1 MKTLLTTV
9 GLATA
14 FALTPFAG
22 QARAQDNSA
31 PATQAPAPSDSAVS
45 FQTFY
50 DQLANQG
57 TWINSD
63 KYGYVFQPTETD
75 ANWRPYTYG
84 HWVNTEAGM
93 TWVSDDSFGW
103 ATDHYGRWANLDG
116 VGWVWVPGYT
126 WAPAW
131 VSWRD
136 SDGDVTDAV
145 SDDSADEVGWAPLPP
160 DSDVGIDYYGD
171 NDFGDFGLG
180 FGFHIGD
187 DCDTAYG
194 IGPGWYNFCPVA
206 YIGDRDAWR
215 HFRNRGDNFAFIG
228 HTRNVTNI
236 NFRRDGAGRFGHV
249 RESGL
254 NVAQLNAHAHNR
266 IATAQLTSVSDRNA
280 AGLRGN
286 TLGVFAPRV
295 DRNTVRTARPAD
307 VSRNVASAGINRGTD
322 INRPLA
328 VNSRVAPPAA
338 TSQQISAARV
348 AQTHESAN
356 ARVATANTRIGHPLT
371 QPLGSMR
378 TDTRTAT
385 NAGATQRTT
394 NTAQSERAFTGDS
407 RFTGEPAATQSRA
420 AVVPA
425 TGSSLA
431 GVSGQRHD
439 VANPGP
445 AATRRDSAFTGGDSR
460 FTGEPSGE
468 RAQTFAPTRTAP
480 AVNHESAF
488 AAGEANRP
496 ASVYHSSATPIYH
509 PQASAS
515 EFRQSEPVYRP
526 QASAPVFHQ
535 SAAPAYHPQA
545 SAPAFHQSAPA
556 FHPQSSFHSAP
567 AAAHVG
573 GGGGFHGGGAAPA
586 AHAGGGGGGAAHAS
600 AGGAGGHR

>member
-14 FALTPFAG
+14 FAFAPFAG
-22 QARAQDNSA
+22 QVHAQDNSA
-31 PATQAPAPSDSAVS
+31 PAPAQAPASSDSAVS

-50 DQLANQG
+50 DQLASQG

-75 ANWRPYTYG
+75 PNWRPYTYG

-136 SDGDVTDAV
+136 SGGDVADAV

-187 DCDTAYG
+187 DCDVAYG
-194 IGPGWYNFCPVA
+194 IGPGCYNFCPVA

-215 HFRNRGDNFAFIG
+215 HFRDRRDNFAYIG

-254 NVAQLNAHAHNR
+254 DVARLNAHAHNR
-266 IATAQLTSVSDRNA
+266 IGTAQLTSVSDRNA

-307 VSRNVASAGINRGTD
+307 ISRNVANAGINRGTD

-328 VNSRVAPPAA
+328 VNSSVAPAAA
-338 TSQQISAARV
+338 TSQQINAARV
-348 AQTHESAN
+348 AQTHESSCAPIRARRRMLAQRN
-356 ARVATANTRIGHPLT
+356 ASIITRGNRSAPL
-371 QPLGSMR
+371 
-378 TDTRTAT
+378 
-385 NAGATQRTT
+385 
-394 NTAQSERAFTGDS
+394 RAS
-407 RFTGEPAATQSRA
+407 P
-420 AVVPA
+420 V
-425 TGSSLA
+425 SL
-431 GVSGQRHD
+431 
-439 VANPGP
+439 VANH
-445 AATRRDSAFTGGDSR
+445 RR
-460 FTGEPSGE
+460 
-468 RAQTFAPTRTAP
+468 
-480 AVNHESAF
+480 H
-488 AAGEANRP
+488 RP
-496 ASVYHSSATPIYH
+496 VK
-509 PQASAS
+509 
-515 EFRQSEPVYRP
+515 R
-526 QASAPVFHQ
+526 
-535 SAAPAYHPQA
+535 
-545 SAPAFHQSAPA
+545 
-556 FHPQSSFHSAP
+556 
-567 AAAHVG
+567 
-573 GGGGFHGGGAAPA
+573 
-586 AHAGGGGGGAAHAS
+586 
-600 AGGAGGHR
+600 